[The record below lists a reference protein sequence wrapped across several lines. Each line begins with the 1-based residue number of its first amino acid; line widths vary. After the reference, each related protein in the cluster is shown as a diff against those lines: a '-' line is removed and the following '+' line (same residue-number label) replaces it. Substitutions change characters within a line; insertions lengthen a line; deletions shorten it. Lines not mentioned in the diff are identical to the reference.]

1 MAQRTWSV
9 PDASTDAVQAARA
22 HEKALGAARLEA
34 KEAREAH
41 GALEKECAAKDEIER
56 VTSAAAEHDPATAAE
71 LQLLRESVEEVA
83 RCNAVADARCC
94 GRGRAR
100 GRFGHHGGERVAS
113 CADAGGGHAAVTAE
127 VQQCQASHASQLDE
141 LGERFE
147 ACLAAN
153 RLLDEQ
159 LCSLRLKAQAQVT
172 ELLQLRAVRIVK
184 ITAVS
189 TFWSAK
195 TRDF

>member
-1 MAQRTWSV
+1 
-9 PDASTDAVQAARA
+9 
-22 HEKALGAARLEA
+22 
-34 KEAREAH
+34 
-41 GALEKECAAKDEIER
+41 
-56 VTSAAAEHDPATAAE
+56 
-71 LQLLRESVEEVA
+71 
-83 RCNAVADARCC
+83 
-94 GRGRAR
+94 
-100 GRFGHHGGERVAS
+100 
-113 CADAGGGHAAVTAE
+113 

>member
-1 MAQRTWSV
+1 MVLAQRTWSV

-56 VTSAAAEHDPATAAE
+56 VTSAAAEHDPAK
-71 LQLLRESVEEVA
+71 
-83 RCNAVADARCC
+83 
-94 GRGRAR
+94 
-100 GRFGHHGGERVAS
+100 
-113 CADAGGGHAAVTAE
+113 

>member
-1 MAQRTWSV
+1 
-9 PDASTDAVQAARA
+9 
-22 HEKALGAARLEA
+22 
-34 KEAREAH
+34 
-41 GALEKECAAKDEIER
+41 
-56 VTSAAAEHDPATAAE
+56 
-71 LQLLRESVEEVA
+71 
-83 RCNAVADARCC
+83 
-94 GRGRAR
+94 
-100 GRFGHHGGERVAS
+100 
-113 CADAGGGHAAVTAE
+113 

-184 ITAVS
+184 ILPLCYS
-189 TFWSAK
+189 CK
-195 TRDF
+195 YILERQN

>member
-1 MAQRTWSV
+1 LVLAQRTWSV

-83 RCNAVADARCC
+83 RCNAVADAEA
-94 GRGRAR
+94 GAARA
-100 GRFGHHGGERVAS
+100 GVLGT
-113 CADAGGGHAAVTAE
+113 TAE
-127 VQQCQASHASQLDE
+127 SASPPAPT
-141 LGERFE
+141 
-147 ACLAAN
+147 LAAATPPSP
-153 RLLDEQ
+153 RR
-159 LCSLRLKAQAQVT
+159 CSSAR
-172 ELLQLRAVRIVK
+172 RA
-184 ITAVS
+184 
-189 TFWSAK
+189 
-195 TRDF
+195 TRAS

>member
-1 MAQRTWSV
+1 MRCSHHDMNGCRSTNENVAISMTEISEWKQGFVLAQRTWSV

-83 RCNAVADARCC
+83 RCNAVADADAAA
-94 GRGRAR
+94 GAARA
-100 GRFGHHGGERVAS
+100 GVLGT
-113 CADAGGGHAAVTAE
+113 TAE
-127 VQQCQASHASQLDE
+127 SASPPAPT
-141 LGERFE
+141 
-147 ACLAAN
+147 LAAATPPSP
-153 RLLDEQ
+153 RRY
-159 LCSLRLKAQAQVT
+159 SSAR
-172 ELLQLRAVRIVK
+172 RA
-184 ITAVS
+184 
-189 TFWSAK
+189 
-195 TRDF
+195 TRAS

>member
-1 MAQRTWSV
+1 VSGKHKVLVLAQRTWSV

-83 RCNAVADARCC
+83 RCNAVADADAAA
-94 GRGRAR
+94 GAARA
-100 GRFGHHGGERVAS
+100 GVLGT
-113 CADAGGGHAAVTAE
+113 TAE
-127 VQQCQASHASQLDE
+127 SASPPAPT
-141 LGERFE
+141 
-147 ACLAAN
+147 LAAATPPSP
-153 RLLDEQ
+153 RR
-159 LCSLRLKAQAQVT
+159 CSSAR
-172 ELLQLRAVRIVK
+172 RA
-184 ITAVS
+184 
-189 TFWSAK
+189 
-195 TRDF
+195 TRAS

>member
-1 MAQRTWSV
+1 
-9 PDASTDAVQAARA
+9 
-22 HEKALGAARLEA
+22 
-34 KEAREAH
+34 
-41 GALEKECAAKDEIER
+41 
-56 VTSAAAEHDPATAAE
+56 
-71 LQLLRESVEEVA
+71 
-83 RCNAVADARCC
+83 
-94 GRGRAR
+94 
-100 GRFGHHGGERVAS
+100 
-113 CADAGGGHAAVTAE
+113 
-127 VQQCQASHASQLDE
+127 VQQCQASHASQLD
-141 LGERFE
+141 ERFE

>member
-1 MAQRTWSV
+1 MQR
-9 PDASTDAVQAARA
+9 R
-22 HEKALGAARLEA
+22 G
-34 KEAREAH
+34 
-41 GALEKECAAKDEIER
+41 
-56 VTSAAAEHDPATAAE
+56 
-71 LQLLRESVEEVA
+71 
-83 RCNAVADARCC
+83 RCRCC

-184 ITAVS
+184 IPAVS